1 VTIVEAGCALRV
13 RKISCVELTAECL
26 RRIANRNR
34 ELNAFITVTADTA
47 RERAAALDDEL
58 ARGFDRG
65 PLHGIPIAHK
75 DLFHTRGV
83 RTTAG
88 SKLYEDFIPSNDARA
103 VEQLDAAG
111 TVMLGKTG
119 LHELA
124 YGVTSNNPHFGPVR
138 NPVDPRRTPGGSS
151 GGSASALAAGM
162 CLLATGTDT
171 GGSIR
176 IPASFCGVAG
186 LKPTYGRISR
196 AGVIPLGL
204 SLDHVGPM
212 AADVAGLRAAFAV
225 LAGGAGRAVTRSPA
239 RIGLPEN
246 FFFDRV
252 DAEVRDAIHAAARAA
267 EDAGFGIVP
276 VRVPDIDTLNAV
288 GRVILLAEAS
298 ALYDSRLDRPD
309 LFGADVLS
317 LLEQGRLVPASA
329 YVNAQRLRKALA
341 REFQALFTKID
352 ALFTPTTP
360 IPAPLIGEAEIIIDG
375 NREDARLASTRF
387 VRGFNVLGLPALS
400 IPCGRTSSGLPIGLQ
415 IVGRAFEDEFL
426 LDIAAAL
433 EPA

>member
-1 VTIVEAGCALRV
+1 VTIAEAGCALRA

-26 RRIANRNR
+26 RLIASRNS
-34 ELNAFITVTADTA
+34 ELNAFITVTADSA
-47 RERAAALDDEL
+47 RERAATLDDEL

-75 DLFHTRGV
+75 DLLHTRGV

-88 SKLYEDFIPSNDARA
+88 SKLYENFVPSADARA
-103 VEQLDAAG
+103 VAQLDAAG
-111 TVMLGKTG
+111 AVMLGKTG

-138 NPVDPRRTPGGSS
+138 NPADPQRTPGGSS
-151 GGSASALAAGM
+151 GGSAAALAAGM

-196 AGVIPLGL
+196 EGVIPLGL

-212 AADVAGLRAAFAV
+212 SADIAGLRAAFAV
-225 LAGGAGRAVTRSPA
+225 LAGGRRHAAPSPA

-252 DAEVRDAIHAAARAA
+252 DPEVREAVHAAARVA
-267 EDAGFGIVP
+267 EKNGFRIVP
-276 VRVPDIDTLNAV
+276 VRVPDIETLNAV

-298 ALYDSRLDRPD
+298 ALYESRLDRPD

-317 LLEQGRLVPASA
+317 LLEQGRLVPATA
-329 YVNAQRLRKALA
+329 YVNAQRLRKAFA
-341 REFQALFTKID
+341 REFHALFTKID
-352 ALFTPTTP
+352 TLFTPTTP
-360 IPAPLIGEAEIIIDG
+360 IPAPLIGEAEVNIGDD
-375 NREDARLASTRF
+375 REDARLASTRF

-400 IPCGRTSSGLPIGLQ
+400 VPCGRTRAGLPIGLQ

-433 EPA
+433 EPV